1 MTSQNPTSVST
12 INFES
17 LNSEYNHLLVEYDKS
32 QKDILDSIT
41 NNKINLVSMGSN
53 TTLIGGS
60 TLSTNNDDPNVATID
75 ECIALCSN
83 TINCKSANFL
93 GDGDIKTCKLFSGNS
108 TITFDPTEG
117 NMAIVSDLQ
126 SKIYNSKGINIKLQ
140 NINRQINNYLHETM
154 PKTEEQINLNI
165 KSKKILHTQY
175 DNLLSDRRVLKG
187 QENDLKDISNQHSNK
202 EINTSQITGQYAVW
216 TVFTVIVLSI
226 TLILYAVP
234 DINILEKF
242 PILFLIV
249 ILLTVYFIY
258 VYIQTIHITNPNV
271 DMAYNI
277 NKINYF
283 NY

>member
-1 MTSQNPTSVST
+1 MTSQQPQPIST
-12 INFES
+12 INFET
-17 LNSEYNHLLVEYDKS
+17 LKGEYNTLLLDYDKS
-32 QKDILDSIT
+32 RKDILDFII
-41 NNKINLVSMGSN
+41 NNKINLVSMGNN

-60 TLSTNNDDPNVATID
+60 NLSNESAASNVETVAD
-75 ECIALCSN
+75 CIALCS
-83 TINCKSANFL
+83 TTTSCKGANFL
-93 GDGDIKTCKLFSGNS
+93 GEGDTKTCKLFSGNS
-108 TITFDPTEG
+108 TITFDPVEG

-126 SKIYNSKGINIKLQ
+126 SKIYISKGLNIKLQ
-140 NINRQINNYLHETM
+140 NVNRQINNYLHQAL
-154 PKTEEQINLNI
+154 PKTEEQMQLNI
-165 KSKKILHTQY
+165 KSKNILHTQY
-175 DNLLSDRRVLKG
+175 DNLLSDRHVLKG

-202 EINTSQITGQYAVW
+202 EINVAQITGQYTVW

-249 ILLTVYFIY
+249 ILLIAYFIY
-258 VYIQTIHITNPNV
+258 VYIQTLNITNPNV